1 VRGSTPQI
9 SPGRKSFNSVVNQSV
24 LGLGVRSVKQLSV
37 KTRPGRLFIN
47 IVRKPC
53 VKVSIRATAR
63 KQSAKHLG
71 RIPQNIGRQSLH
83 WAHATNAPVSIGH
96 WSLLRLSAR
105 TEALRPSL
113 KKGPRSAIFIQWECS
128 SQTRLHSL
136 PSSVRVHSSF
146 DRSFQP
152 QSSICDAEIGIK
164 ELGFL
169 GRSLN
174 RRKCNSITG
183 QPQQRYKWECYGINR
198 VVSL

>member
-1 VRGSTPQI
+1 MVHQRRSSTTRAGTSRCSTAVGKI
-9 SPGRKSFNSVVNQSV
+9 TSVEFLKVSVVNH
-24 LGLGVRSVKQLSV
+24 
-37 KTRPGRLFIN
+37 FIGYM
-47 IVRKPC
+47 
-53 VKVSIRATAR
+53 
-63 KQSAKHLG
+63 QH
-71 RIPQNIGRQSLH
+71 
-83 WAHATNAPVSIGH
+83 APVSIGH